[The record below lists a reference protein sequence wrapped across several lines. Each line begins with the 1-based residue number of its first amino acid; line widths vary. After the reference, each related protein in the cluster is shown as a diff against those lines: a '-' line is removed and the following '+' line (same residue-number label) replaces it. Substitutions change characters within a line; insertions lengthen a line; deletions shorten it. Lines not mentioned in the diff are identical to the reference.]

1 MTPERERD
9 QVETAAPVPGAPV
22 PGAPALGARRDP
34 LIPAPTL
41 LAPDG
46 RRSLRS
52 SASGLEKNQGTR
64 AEPLR
69 AARHLV
75 SVDLSLKPNE
85 PR

>member
-9 QVETAAPVPGAPV
+9 QAETAAPLPRAPAPGA
-22 PGAPALGARRDP
+22 RQDP
-34 LIPAPTL
+34 LTPAPTL
-41 LAPDG
+41 LEPDG
-46 RRSLRS
+46 RRSLRP
-52 SASGLEKNQGTR
+52 SANGLEKNQWTR